1 MRKEGCF
8 ARILIEQVGIDLLR
22 TWVDVNRGAIIL
34 CRYVEEMLIRIT
46 EKQEILLQ
54 SSDQE
59 VATQVKDGL
68 KSVIPKLK
76 RTKDCTA
83 AAKALLEKLLS

>member
-1 MRKEGCF
+1 
-8 ARILIEQVGIDLLR
+8 
-22 TWVDVNRGAIIL
+22 
-34 CRYVEEMLIRIT
+34 MLFKT
-46 EKQEILLQ
+46 YLKYSLSSSYSLLQ
-54 SSDQE
+54 STDQE